1 MQVRLKK
8 THKDL
13 EFVADNKVY
22 QFNICSSPSKENGV
36 IGFSPMELIL
46 EGVAGCMS
54 IDIMMILKK
63 QRQVVESYEVLI
75 KGNRVDEIP
84 RVFESIDMQVHIQG
98 DILPKKIRRAIDISA
113 QNYCSVLKM
122 IEKAAD
128 VQISYVLNG
137 IAEKDI
143 ATS

>member
-1 MQVRLKK
+1 MEVRLKK
-8 THKDL
+8 TKKDL
-13 EFVADNKVY
+13 EFIADNGVY
-22 QFNICSSPSKENGV
+22 QFNICSTPNKDKGV

-63 QRQVVESYEVLI
+63 QRQLVESYEVVI
-75 KGNRVDEIP
+75 RGNRVEEIP
-84 RVFESIDMQVHIQG
+84 RVFERIDMQVHLKG
-98 DILPKKIRRAIDISA
+98 AILPKKIRRAIDISA

-128 VQISYVLNG
+128 VRISYVLNG

-143 ATS
+143 